1 MAKQKHTRNQ
11 IIRTFTQYGVHI
23 WAILI
28 IANSVMV
35 YAYQF
40 STHAAGLPSNIHQ
53 QQSDSPTSSANGSH
67 AKINAFLT
75 DPTKSS
81 ASAQVSPPAGAP
93 SPEPSNSA
101 AQQGPLINLS
111 FSVPGIGSGGG
122 NMKPL
127 HPKRNVI
134 VFLYATNV
142 NSIDPNVKPLYT
154 IRGNAAFDTN
164 INSPTYTSFIN
175 PSFDLGSTVND
186 GDYQLVFRTDQ
197 SLRTIVKDNPTDVGG
212 KALNIG
218 KKQTSLFIPL
228 QTVLMGD
235 TIPDDGDNVVKA
247 DDYNAFINCYGE
259 KNNTTFC
266 KGKNYGDFDDNGQ
279 VDGIDYNI
287 LLRSLAVV
295 QQQGLPIPQV
305 AAPVTPPTGRISK
318 LKNQPTS
325 TPTKPPK
332 PTRQPH
338 PAANTQQQ
346 PSNGGSSL
354 GGVLFLI
361 FLIVLGAIGFI
372 MYKKNEKLRN
382 MIRGL
387 IHLSPTGQPGEVN
400 SEAAPSDP
408 GIVPTVA
415 LGSDVVASSEIP
427 ASDAQTSTQT
437 QSTETPA
444 PVTPEPIQS
453 ASPFTTTTPTEP
465 PSTPTT
471 PASNIYAA
479 APLTS
484 QTAPD
489 SPPPTDGAIEKECY
503 VKKKGPDEAG
513 TGQWLLLTDDNG
525 PVEAHYAKNDAAD
538 GFAKVKGVMKTENGK
553 TFLEISELTAE

>member
-11 IIRTFTQYGVHI
+11 LIKTFTQYGVHI

-40 STHAAGLPSNIHQ
+40 STHAAGPAPKTHQ
-53 QQSDSPTSSANGSH
+53 KQNTSPTSNANGNH
-67 AKINAFLT
+67 ANINQFLT
-75 DPTKSS
+75 NPTKSS
-81 ASAQVSPPAGAP
+81 ASAQVSPSVGELSPAP
-93 SPEPSNSA
+93 SISTTP
-101 AQQGPLINLS
+101 QGPLINLS

-154 IRGNAAFDTN
+154 IRGNAIFDTN
-164 INSPTYTSFIN
+164 VNSPTYTSFIN

-186 GDYQLVFRTDQ
+186 GDYQMVFRTDQ
-197 SLRTIVKDNPTDVGG
+197 SLRTIVKDNPTSVGG

-218 KKQTSLFIPL
+218 KKQEALFIPL

-259 KNNTTFC
+259 KNNTPFC

-295 QQQGLPIPQV
+295 QQQGQPIPQI
-305 AAPVTPPTGRISK
+305 AAPVTPAPDRVSK
-318 LKNQPTS
+318 LKNQPS
-325 TPTKPPK
+325 PTPTKPPK
-332 PTRQPH
+332 PTGLPH

-346 PSNGGSSL
+346 PPSNGGSPL

-400 SEAAPSDP
+400 PEAAPSDP

-415 LGSDVVASSEIP
+415 LASDIAASSEIP
-427 ASDAQTSTQT
+427 APDAATTTQAQT
-437 QSTETPA
+437 TETQPAA
-444 PVTPEPIQS
+444 PVT
-453 ASPFTTTTPTEP
+453 TTTSTPTEP
-465 PSTPTT
+465 P
-471 PASNIYAA
+471 
-479 APLTS
+479 
-484 QTAPD
+484 TAPATVANPVTPPLPPTAPA
-489 SPPPTDGAIEKECY
+489 SPPPPAGGTIEKECY

-525 PVEAHYAKNDAAD
+525 PVEAHYSKNDAAD

-553 TFLEISELTAE
+553 TFMEISELTVE